1 MWQSRDG
8 SSDTEEIIEVID
20 SVPAAPQTKR
30 TEINAHLRERIVATK
45 VRAMAAKAERPAA
58 ATTTHS
64 SQEKSTNTSVQIR
77 ILTDLVKSLAN
88 AIKDQKKIHQIQTE
102 ALIKQHES

>member
-1 MWQSRDG
+1 MWQSRGG

-30 TEINAHLRERIVATK
+30 TEINAYLCDHIVATK
-45 VRAMAAKAERPAA
+45 VRAIATKAERPTA

-64 SQEKSTNTSVQIR
+64 PQEKSMNTSVQIR
-77 ILTDLVKSLAN
+77 ILTDLVKSLAK
-88 AIKDQKKIHQIQTE
+88 AIED
-102 ALIKQHES
+102 